1 MVRSSVPLL
10 NSFGSVWVTSTVA
23 ITNETKLEDLVGEEN
38 AAIMR
43 NGYWEDV
50 VSIKWKD
57 PDFVT
62 AFGAGLPL
70 RLEEAMARMAIRP
83 AVI

>member
-1 MVRSSVPLL
+1 MVRTSVPLL

-38 AAIMR
+38 AAIMS

-57 PDFVT
+57 PDIVI
-62 AFGAGLPL
+62 AFGAGVP
-70 RLEEAMARMAIRP
+70 IT
-83 AVI
+83 